1 MRLRRVDAKGL
12 YAVNADDFAKAGA
25 RTVRWVFMKD
35 AYNDAVFEDCAWLS
49 GVKWTPDETVS
60 EGVVIEVNGAAV
72 AFEPTADGRTR
83 TAAVA
88 AGTTAEDVKVFV
100 GGVDVTAGFKVA
112 VEGTTASVV
121 LREPF
126 ERTGDAAVSSKQ
138 PYQENDDGKTVTLNV
153 EVVPGLYYAADSAAT
168 IEAPKQEE

>member
-1 MRLRRVDAKGL
+1 MRLRRVDAQGL

-100 GGVDVTAGFKVA
+100 GGVDVTAGFKVS
-112 VEGTTASVV
+112 VVGTTATVV

-126 ERTGDAAVSSKQ
+126 EWTGDAAVSSKQ

-153 EVVPGLYYAADSAAT
+153 DVVGVVDNKRGAT
-168 IEAPKQEE
+168 IKDI